1 MITTIEGIVESA
13 KKKGRKKMSIACA
26 EDTTILKAIKEALD
40 ENLIFPILVGN
51 EKKIKEIA
59 DNVGLNKNNYEI
71 INRDT
76 AESSAIEA
84 VSLVSS
90 QKADFVMKGLV
101 STSIFLKAVL
111 DKDTGLR
118 TGRILSHAAI
128 LSLKNYKKL
137 LFITDGGM
145 NEHPDL
151 KTKVQIIQNVL
162 GLCNSLD
169 IKMPK
174 IAALAAVETISDKQP
189 ETIEAAELSKMS
201 ERGQLGNCIVDG
213 PLAIDVALSKDS
225 AIHKNINSQ
234 ISGDV
239 DVLLTP
245 SMAAGNILAKSLIY
259 LADAQ
264 AAGTIVGT
272 SKPVVML
279 SRSDTAETK
288 LRSIA
293 LGVLMI

>member
-1 MITTIEGIVESA
+1 VITTIEGIIESA
-13 KKKGRKKMSIACA
+13 KNKGKKKISIACA
-26 EDTTILKAIKEALD
+26 EDKTILEAIKEASD

-51 EKKIKEIA
+51 EKKIKTLV
-59 DNVGLNKNNYEI
+59 DSVGLEKNNYEI
-71 INRDT
+71 INKET
-76 AESSAIEA
+76 PKASSQKA

-90 QKADFVMKGLV
+90 KKADFVMKGLV
-101 STSIFLKAVL
+101 STSVFLKAVL
-111 DKDTGLR
+111 DKDIGLR

-128 LSLKNYKKL
+128 LSVANYKKL
-137 LFITDGGM
+137 LIVTDGGM

-151 KTKVQIIQNVL
+151 KTKIQIIQNVIT
-162 GLCNSLD
+162 LCTSLD
-169 IKMPK
+169 IETPK
-174 IAALAAVETISDKQP
+174 IAALAAVETVSEKQP
-189 ETIEAAELSKMS
+189 ETIDAAQLSKMS
-201 ERGQLGNCIVDG
+201 ERGVFGKCIIDG

-225 AIHKNINSQ
+225 AIHKNIDSQ

-259 LADAQ
+259 LANAQ

-272 SKPVVML
+272 KKPVVML